1 MTLVIAA
8 SDASEQSDAVVAA
21 AIDLAA
27 QIGADIS
34 VVNVLTEQRV
44 NHLRQSLGSEEA
56 YTDAVVTLISDALH
70 DQVTRVAGK
79 PDAAKRQVLQGPIG
93 ETIVAHA
100 TSVGAD
106 YLALGLRNRSR
117 VGKFLMGSEVQQI
130 LLDAPCPILGVPI

>member
-1 MTLVIAA
+1 MSFLAPNGG
-8 SDASEQSDAVVAA
+8 SDW
-21 AIDLAA
+21 
-27 QIGADIS
+27 
-34 VVNVLTEQRV
+34 
-44 NHLRQSLGSEEA
+44 
-56 YTDAVVTLISDALH
+56 
-70 DQVTRVAGK
+70 
-79 PDAAKRQVLQGPIG
+79 PIG

>member
-8 SDASEQSDAVVAA
+8 SDASEQSDAVVGA
-21 AIDLAA
+21 AIELAEK
-27 QIGADIS
+27 IGADVS
-34 VVNVLTEQRV
+34 VVNVLTEQRL

-56 YTDAVVTLISDALH
+56 YTDAVVTLISDALN

-79 PDAAKRQVLQGPIG
+79 PDAAKRLVLRGPIG
-93 ETIVAHA
+93 ENIVAHA